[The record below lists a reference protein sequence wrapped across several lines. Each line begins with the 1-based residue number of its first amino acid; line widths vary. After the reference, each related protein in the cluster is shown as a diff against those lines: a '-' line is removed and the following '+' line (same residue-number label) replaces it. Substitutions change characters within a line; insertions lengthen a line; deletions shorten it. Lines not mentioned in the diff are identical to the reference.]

1 MTDDDNDN
9 EAVEI
14 DPEKLR
20 KIQKEKEEL
29 LASLAGA
36 NFSNQRTK
44 VAYILNI
51 YPDTRN
57 SDVTLALKYWEVFQ
71 PDIYSPHGI
80 MPKDLFKLERMH
92 YLVRARAKIQ
102 NEYRLF
108 LANENIRRFRR
119 KHEDTM
125 TEEVVAD
132 VNPRKLIS
140 VFADETGKTQDFVIV
155 ASTWVLTGRAIVI
168 VSKAI
173 QEWQDQSKWAKRE
186 IHFARFGRQDI
197 EPLQEYLGVILT
209 NREFLSFKAIA
220 IERARTRRA
229 IEDVVKKLHE
239 HILVRGLEHEVESR
253 RIGLP
258 QKVEVALD
266 EEQSLDAFALDE
278 LKRNVNGQLTDKY
291 GDDVIVSEVRA
302 ASSRGSPLVQLADL
316 VAGAINRKLNQRG
329 DRNYKDD
336 MADMVINMLDI
347 NLEEQDINGLDA
359 STLFS
364 V

>member
-1 MTDDDNDN
+1 MTDENNDK
-9 EAVEI
+9 EQEEV

-29 LASLAGA
+29 LASLVGA
-36 NFSNQRTK
+36 NFSNQKTK
-44 VAYILNI
+44 VAYILNL

-57 SDVTLALKYWEVFQ
+57 SDVTLTIKYWEVFQ
-71 PDIYSPHGI
+71 PDIYNPHGI
-80 MPKDLFKLERMH
+80 LPKDLFKLERMH

-102 NEYRLF
+102 NEYGLF
-108 LANENIRRFRR
+108 LAKDQIRRYRR

-140 VFADETGKTQDFVIV
+140 VFSDETGKTQDYVIV
-155 ASTWVLTGRAIVI
+155 ASTWVLTGRAIVM

-186 IHFARFGRQDI
+186 IHFAKFGRQDLDV
-197 EPLQEYLGVILT
+197 LQEYLAVVLL

-220 IERARTRRA
+220 IEKAKTRRK
-229 IEDVVKKLHE
+229 IEEVVIKLHE
-239 HILVRGLEHEVESR
+239 HILIRGLEHEIESR

-266 EEQSLDAFALDE
+266 EEQSLDAFSLDE
-278 LKRNVNGQLTDKY
+278 LKRNVNGQLTDKF
-291 GDDVIVSEVRA
+291 GENVILSGVRA
-302 ASSRGSPLVQLADL
+302 TSSRGSPLVQLADL
-316 VAGAINRKLNQRG
+316 VAGAINRKLNHRG
-329 DRNYKDD
+329 DNNFKDD
-336 MADMVINMLDI
+336 MADMVINMLELKLEDQ
-347 NLEEQDINGLDA
+347 NLNGLDA
-359 STLFS
+359 SAIFS
-364 V
+364 F